1 MGSASVVTRKRNGI
15 ARSVRLAQ
23 LFRHEATDPDAFYT
37 FLADDT
43 VAHLESLASLQGAMA
58 IDIGG
63 GPGYTAEALRNAGAC
78 CAVVEYSGDEL
89 TLHGRTPIDAV
100 QGDAQCLPFRTGSVD
115 LVHSSNVIEHLVD
128 WRAMLDEMVRVL
140 RPATGIGYLSFG
152 NWFSPWGGH
161 ETSPWHYISGDYAV
175 RRYERHYGRPPKN
188 KYGSSLFR
196 LDLGP
201 VLHWF
206 EARSDVEVRWMAPRY
221 YPDWMRWIVTVPGAR
236 EFLTWNVVIVF
247 GRRHSSA

>member
-1 MGSASVVTRKRNGI
+1 VAKQRNGV
-15 ARSVRLAQ
+15 ARSVHLLQ

-43 VAHLESLASLQGAMA
+43 LAQLSGSLSLRGATA

-63 GPGYTAEALRNAGAC
+63 GPGYTAEALRRAGAR

-100 QGDAQCLPFRTGSVD
+100 QGDAQCLPFRDGSVD

-128 WRAMLDEMVRVL
+128 WRAMLAEMVRVL
-140 RPATGIGYLSFG
+140 RPGTGVGYLSFS

-161 ETSPWHYISGDYAV
+161 ETSPWHYVGGDYAV
-175 RRYERHYGRPPKN
+175 RRYERRYGLPPKN

-196 LDLGP
+196 LDLAP
-201 VLHWF
+201 VLRWF
-206 EARSDVEVRWMAPRY
+206 EDCDDVEVRWIAPRY
-221 YPDWMRWIVTVPGAR
+221 YPDWMRWLVKVPGVR